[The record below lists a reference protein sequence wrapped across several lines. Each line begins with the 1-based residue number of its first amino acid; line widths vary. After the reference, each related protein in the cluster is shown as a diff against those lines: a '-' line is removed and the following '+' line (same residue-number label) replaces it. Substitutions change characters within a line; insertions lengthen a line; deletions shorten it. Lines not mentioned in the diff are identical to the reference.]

1 MTHKHD
7 NTDDHARKHTA
18 HDASSPLRA
27 ALIGAILLTSTASMA
42 LTGCIA
48 AAAAAGA
55 GAGYA
60 VGHEQGEDHVT
71 SGKHGDDD

>member
-1 MTHKHD
+1 MPRNTGSTQQTH
-7 NTDDHARKHTA
+7 TIARNRSLIAATA
-18 HDASSPLRA
+18 LCLIASTQ
-27 ALIGAILLTSTASMA
+27 LTA
-42 LTGCIA
+42 CIA

-71 SGKHGDDD
+71 EGKHGDDD

>member
-1 MTHKHD
+1 MVL
-7 NTDDHARKHTA
+7 
-18 HDASSPLRA
+18 S
-27 ALIGAILLTSTASMA
+27 
-42 LTGCIA
+42 GCVA

-71 SGKHGDDD
+71 SGEHGDDD

>member
-1 MTHKHD
+1 MSQEQH
-7 NTDDHARKHTA
+7 NHT
-18 HDASSPLRA
+18 PLNRA
-27 ALIGAILLTSTASMA
+27 PSQVALYTAVILTSTTAMVLS
-42 LTGCIA
+42 GCIA

-71 SGKHGDDD
+71 SGEHGDDD

>member
-1 MTHKHD
+1 MSQEHHS
-7 NTDDHARKHTA
+7 HT
-18 HDASSPLRA
+18 PLKRA
-27 ALIGAILLTSTASMA
+27 PSQVALYTAIILTSTTAMVLS
-42 LTGCIA
+42 GCIA

-71 SGKHGDDD
+71 SGEHGDDD